1 MRFQRGAS
9 GIRCSRK
16 VCSVK
21 YLSGQKLYY
30 TERIWCLHACCSY
43 IARHSRRLRPRNNA
57 RGSGTAAAASLT
69 TISKDL
75 LIQRRAHERARGA
88 EFRWGRGG
96 RRGGSDRIVRFP
108 RAESERRSIIEG
120 VTSSQGHGSGDR
132 EGGWQSFFTRKIYFL
147 DENVYIGPW
156 ESTKKISSF
165 LLDIFPFTISIA
177 TKKSTKLTTTLFLYI
192 ISCFNK
198 SLYPWQEKMSRKIHF
213 AMMLLLSKE
222 NSRENRTDFREIHT
236 WTGPP

>member
-1 MRFQRGAS
+1 MFLEFLVFRFFDVWRGGEFWNGILIRRLRSRFLEKFRNSCSHPIIFGEVMRFQRGAS

-96 RRGGSDRIVRFP
+96 RRGGSDRIGSSVFLAQNRNVD
-108 RAESERRSIIEG
+108 RS
-120 VTSSQGHGSGDR
+120 
-132 EGGWQSFFTRKIYFL
+132 
-147 DENVYIGPW
+147 
-156 ESTKKISSF
+156 
-165 LLDIFPFTISIA
+165 
-177 TKKSTKLTTTLFLYI
+177 
-192 ISCFNK
+192 
-198 SLYPWQEKMSRKIHF
+198 SRV
-213 AMMLLLSKE
+213 
-222 NSRENRTDFREIHT
+222 
-236 WTGPP
+236 